1 VSDARSERPAPA
13 DPLGDARPGVHGDA
27 DVGVYLHVPFCER
40 VCPYCDFAVEAAR
53 PLAADREAAYV
64 DALLAELEARRA
76 DFAGLALATVYL
88 GGGTPS
94 LLAPASLARLL
105 DAVRAAFPGAPR
117 ETTLEVNPSTVE
129 RERLPGFR
137 TAGVDRLSIGVQS
150 FDDLVLRRLGRA
162 HRAGEAH
169 ATLAAARAA
178 GFENVSLDLIFG
190 VPDQSEASLER
201 DLDAVAAF
209 GPEHVSA
216 YALTFEPGTPFGRA
230 REAGRLAAPD
240 DDRVADAYERVGE
253 RLAAAGLAAYEIS
266 SHARPGRESR
276 HNRRYWERRPV
287 LGLGVGAWSSEP
299 RSAAAPH
306 GTRRHNVRSVAAY
319 LERVG
324 AGRSPEAGDPERL
337 DAATARGEAM
347 FLALR
352 TAAGLDPAAFAAE
365 FGAEPGHFFG
375 PALAELRDAGLLE
388 CAPGGTLRLTRRG
401 RLLSDTVFER
411 FV

>member
-1 VSDARSERPAPA
+1 VSDARNERPGPEDRAA
-13 DPLGDARPGVHGDA
+13 DA
-27 DVGVYLHVPFCER
+27 DLGVYLHVPFCER

-64 DALLAELEARRA
+64 DALLAELEARRG

-94 LLAPASLARLL
+94 LLAPASVARLL
-105 DAVRAAFPGAPR
+105 GAVRAAFPGAPR

-129 RERLPGFR
+129 RARLPGFR
-137 TAGVDRLSIGVQS
+137 AAGVDRLSVGVQS

-162 HRAGEAH
+162 HRAEEAH

-201 DLDAVAAF
+201 DLDLVVDF

-230 REAGRLAAPD
+230 RETGRLAAPA

-306 GTRRHNVRSVAAY
+306 GTRRHNVRSVGTY
-319 LERVG
+319 LARVA
-324 AGRSPEAGDPERL
+324 AGRSPEEGEPERL
-337 DAATARGEAM
+337 DAATARGETM

-365 FGAEPGHFFG
+365 FGAEPAHFFG

-388 CAPGGTLRLTRRG
+388 CAPGGALRLTRRG